1 MNSAINQKSNEITST
16 VSETY
21 ATKASVTDVSNNL
34 KNNYSTTSAMNSAIN
49 QKANEITSTVSE
61 TYATKEEITSITD
74 NIGDYMINISKSTI
88 LLTSDLD
95 GNITN

>member
-1 MNSAINQKSNEITST
+1 MT

-21 ATKASVTDVSNNL
+21 ATKD
-34 KNNYSTTSAMNSAIN
+34 
-49 QKANEITSTVSE
+49 EIG
-61 TYATKEEITSITD
+61 SITD